1 MVNRHTKL
9 PIHHFCESYT
19 QITSKNQRSHN
30 VLRLLQCILSIKQF
44 LLLSLL
50 LALITSLSKPLYLY
64 CLCFDNTENTQVMT
78 SQSGN
83 IVDADEERATD
94 LENQLAFKGKGS
106 FCTAACAASF
116 AAPIAVVAAPPVAAP
131 PAAPPSGTPLLPPSF
146 GLPEQVVPPWLPLM
160 GTQQEKNRFEKATVD
175 ISSDSASVSL
185 IIPLIAMINSK
196 LSIKEQDSEKIK
208 QLKIDLC
215 ESLNRRFSYTKSTM
229 ELLIATLIDPRFKT
243 KYLTTD
249 EVETAKTE
257 VISFLCQS
265 NIHTESQSRQ
275 IVNMD
280 VDIQEEEPGP
290 SRSTEPGIC
299 NNSSNG
305 NLWDTHDKMAIKGT
319 NTGNVDGDSGNIC
332 HELEAHL
339 SHYLREPLLL
349 RNADVYEYWASC
361 PHIRLRP
368 IALKYLSAPPT
379 SVPSEQFFS
388 AAGQILYED
397 RRSNL
402 KGENVDKLLFLAYNI
417 RLFNFDY

>member
-1 MVNRHTKL
+1 MAERGGIDVPTANEWVQ
-9 PIHHFCESYT
+9 IGESVT
-19 QITSKNQRSHN
+19 
-30 VLRLLQCILSIKQF
+30 LLK
-44 LLLSLL
+44 
-50 LALITSLSKPLYLY
+50 
-64 CLCFDNTENTQVMT
+64 CFYQ
-78 SQSGN
+78 
-83 IVDADEERATD
+83 
-94 LENQLAFKGKGS
+94 
-106 FCTAACAASF
+106 
-116 AAPIAVVAAPPVAAP
+116 
-131 PAAPPSGTPLLPPSF
+131 
-146 GLPEQVVPPWLPLM
+146 
-160 GTQQEKNRFEKATVD
+160 ATVD

-265 NIHTESQSRQ
+265 NIHTESQSSQ

-290 SRSTEPGIC
+290 SRSTESGIC

-349 RNADVYEYWASC
+349 RNADVYEYWASS

-388 AAGQILYED
+388 AAGQIE
-397 RRSNL
+397 
-402 KGENVDKLLFLAYNI
+402 GQI
-417 RLFNFDY
+417 